1 MSGIRWPF
9 GLGKKTNE
17 ILETAMSTLKSTL
30 AQKRTHDEG
39 FTLIELMVVVMIIAV
54 LLAIAIPT
62 FLGTQNKAKDRSAQ
76 SSLRNTVT
84 AAKTIYTDGS
94 TYVSATPAALLATE
108 PALTF
113 PAAGV
118 ASTKA
123 TEVSSSAT
131 ATVFYAAAL
140 SSSGECYY
148 VKDDI
153 NAGTSYSKTAVAADC
168 TGTKAALAAFTAT
181 GWS

>member
-1 MSGIRWPF
+1 M
-9 GLGKKTNE
+9 L
-17 ILETAMSTLKSTL
+17 TLKARL
-30 AQKRTHDEG
+30 AQDRKHDEG

-94 TYVSATPAALLATE
+94 TYVTATPAALLATE
-108 PALTF
+108 PSLTF
-113 PAAGV
+113 AATDV

-123 TEVSSSAT
+123 TDVSVNTT

-153 NAGTSYSKTAVAADC
+153 NAGTSYFKTGVAADC
-168 TGTKAALAAFTAT
+168 TGTKAAAATASFTAT

>member
-1 MSGIRWPF
+1 MLP
-9 GLGKKTNE
+9 
-17 ILETAMSTLKSTL
+17 LKSRL
-30 AQKRTHDEG
+30 AQDRRHDEG

-84 AAKTIYTDGS
+84 AAKTIYTDGTS
-94 TYVSATPAALLATE
+94 YVTATPAALLAVE

-113 PAAGV
+113 AATDV
-118 ASTKA
+118 ASSKA
-123 TEVSSSAT
+123 TDVSVNAAT
-131 ATVFYAAAL
+131 ATTFYGAAL